1 MKDKN
6 IIIGI
11 IYVICMLFCFL
22 GINWMSSYFLLKWI
36 DVLIGFPLSMY
47 LIYKVAISFNS
58 NLKK

>member
-11 IYVICMLFCFL
+11 IYVICMLFCYF
-22 GINWMSSYFLLKWI
+22 GINWMCSYFLDKWI
-36 DVLIGFPLSMY
+36 DILIGFPLS
-47 LIYKVAISFNS
+47 LFSIYKVAMSFNN